1 MTDRK
6 SPPHGWLILDK
17 PRGLGSTQAVGMVK
31 RVLRQGGY
39 AKTKVGHGGTLDPLA
54 EGVLPIALGEATKL
68 AGRMLDS
75 DKIYAFTIAFGE
87 ETETLDT
94 EGAVVRTS
102 DHRPPMA
109 AIAAVLDHF
118 TGEIEQVPPKYSALM
133 IDGRRAYDRARAG
146 EEVEMKTRRVTVYDL
161 RVFRHP
167 RESGDPDDGGETA
180 QGRMDPRLRG
190 GDEDSSLMD
199 LTSAFATTLGR
210 PDPYDPQAP
219 LELADSVTLVAH
231 VSKGTY
237 IRSLARDIAHA
248 LGTVGH
254 VTYLRRIKAGP
265 FREEQAIS
273 LDTLE
278 EIAKGAPLEHL
289 LLPLEAGLDDIPV
302 LPLDPTSAQAVRQGR
317 VLSELSQPDGLHFAK
332 SGDVPIALM
341 ELQGGTAKVVRGFN
355 LPDVA
360 E

>member
-1 MTDRK
+1 MSGTK
-6 SPPHGWLILDK
+6 PPSHGWLILDK
-17 PRGLGSTQAVGMVK
+17 PRGLGSTQAVSAVK

-75 DKIYAFTIAFGE
+75 DKIYVFTIQFGE
-87 ETETLDT
+87 ETDTLDT
-94 EGAVVRTS
+94 EGEVVERS
-102 DHRPPMA
+102 ERRPPMA

-118 TGEIEQVPPKYSALM
+118 TGDIEQVPPAYSAVK
-133 IDGRRAYDRARAG
+133 IDGKRAYDRARAG
-146 EEVEMKTRRVTVYDL
+146 EEVAMKTRSVTIHSLGFESEREDAEL
-161 RVFRHP
+161 R
-167 RESGDPDDGGETA
+167 
-180 QGRMDPRLRG
+180 
-190 GDEDSSLMD
+190 
-199 LTSAFATTLGR
+199 SAFATTAGR

-219 LELADSVTLVAH
+219 LELADRVTLVAH

-237 IRSLARDIAHA
+237 VRSLARDIAHA

-273 LDTLE
+273 LDMLDE
-278 EIAKGAPLEHL
+278 NAKGAGLEHL

-302 LPLDPTSAQAVRQGR
+302 LPLDPDSAQAVRQGR
-317 VLSELSQPDGLHFAK
+317 VLSDLPQTNGLHLATLH
-332 SGDVPIALM
+332 DVPVALM
-341 ELQGGTAKVVRGFN
+341 ELSGGTAKVVRGFN
-355 LPDVA
+355 IPDVA

>member
-1 MTDRK
+1 MIHPA
-6 SPPHGWLILDK
+6 SGWILLDK
-17 PRGLGSTQAVGMVK
+17 PRGMGSTQAVGAVK

-39 AKTKVGHGGTLDPLA
+39 PKTKVGHGGTLDPLA

-94 EGAVVRTS
+94 EGEVVRTS
-102 DHRPPMA
+102 DRRPPLA
-109 AIAAVLDHF
+109 AVAAVLGHF
-118 TGEIEQVPPKYSALM
+118 TGEIDQIPPKYSALM
-133 IDGRRAYDRARAG
+133 IDGKRAYDRARAG
-146 EEVEMKTRRVTVYDL
+146 EEVEMKTRRVTVHDL
-161 RVFRHP
+161 RP
-167 RESGDPDDGGETA
+167 LREPVDDAGVA
-180 QGRMDPRLRG
+180 KPLPA
-190 GDEDSSLMD
+190 SS
-199 LTSAFATTLGR
+199 FATTLGR

-248 LGTVGH
+248 LGTVSH

-278 EIAKGAPLEHL
+278 EIAKGAPLENL

-317 VLSELSQPDGLHFAK
+317 VLSELLQPDGLHLAK
-332 SGDVPIALM
+332 LGAVPIALM
-341 ELQGGTAKVVRGFN
+341 EIEGGTAKVVRGFN